1 MQDRLALPD
10 WTVLASADDAS
21 LPLFGTALL
30 IARDEYPQL
39 DPGLYDCLVQDHV
52 DALRD
57 EVAAIEQAPLK
68 MHAINRHLFEELGY
82 SGNTAE
88 YYDPRNSYLNEV
100 FERRLGNPLSLA
112 LVQIEV
118 ARRLGV
124 PLSGVSFPGHFLV
137 RLTVGDAGVLVM
149 DPFNRGRPLDVDELR
164 DRAKPH
170 LGGASPDDNALNRI
184 LDPAS
189 NRAMLVRLLRNLHS
203 VYSDADDWPRA
214 ARSADRILQLQPDHP
229 EALRDRALAYL
240 KMGHRHGA
248 RRDLERYLQR
258 NPSAADQASLRERL
272 VELNRQPA
280 RPH

>member
-1 MQDRLALPD
+1 MQGSLLPD
-10 WTVLASADDAS
+10 WNALATMDDAG

-39 DPGLYDCLVQDHV
+39 DPGLYDRLVQDH
-52 DALRD
+52 AAHLRD
-57 EVAAIEQAPLK
+57 EIDAIEPAPLK

-82 SGNTAE
+82 AGNTTE

-100 FERRLGNPLSLA
+100 FERRLGNPLTLA

-124 PLSGVSFPGHFLV
+124 PLVGVSFPGHFLV
-137 RLTVGDAGVLVM
+137 RLPVGDDGVLVM

-164 DRAKPH
+164 DRARPH
-170 LGGASPDDNALNRI
+170 LGGSPPDDNALTRI

-189 NRAMLVRLLRNLHS
+189 DRAMLVRLLRNLHG
-203 VYSDADDWPRA
+203 VYTEQDDWPRA

-248 RRDLERYLQR
+248 RQDLERYLRR
-258 NPSAADQASLRERL
+258 NPDAPERATLRERL
-272 VELNRQPA
+272 VELNREPA

>member
-1 MQDRLALPD
+1 MPDAFSLPD
-10 WTVLASADDAS
+10 WNALASADDAGM
-21 LPLFGTALL
+21 PLFGTALL
-30 IARDEYPQL
+30 IARDEYPEL
-39 DPGLYDCLVQDHV
+39 DAGLYDRLAQDHA
-52 DALRD
+52 DALREEID
-57 EVAAIEQAPLK
+57 GIEPQPLK

-82 SGNTAE
+82 SGNTTE

-118 ARRLGV
+118 ARRLDV
-124 PLSGVSFPGHFLV
+124 PLDGVSFPGHFLV
-137 RLTVGDAGVLVM
+137 RLPVGDDGVLVM

-170 LGGASPDDNALNRI
+170 LGGAAPDDNALNRI

-189 NRAMLVRLLRNLHS
+189 NRAMLVRLLRNLHGE
-203 VYSDADDWPRA
+203 YSERDDWPRA
-214 ARSADRILQLQPDHP
+214 ARSADRILQLQPHHP

-248 RRDLERYLQR
+248 RRDLELYLQR
-258 NPSAADQASLRERL
+258 NPKATDRGSLRERL
-272 VELNRQPA
+272 VELNREYA